1 MDSQQWVSSPKHA
14 SWLKKNIPRYVWL
27 VNGRDS
33 IFFDLVRVAKWWKTC
48 VDLCVNL
55 IFYLFIYLQT
65 SPRTIWQER
74 FWPKWAK
81 VVASQFKNTQGRSN
95 GVASSPKFLT
105 CVYFR
110 VRLTMLELH
119 SFGEKNLSSLFSYIF
134 VFSRSILRKALT
146 SEKVHKL
153 KAFLTGSNPPKKS
166 NKPSAGLFKARLS

>member
-1 MDSQQWVSSPKHA
+1 MVKNLRRLVCKFDFDQSERK
-14 SWLKKNIPRYVWL
+14 SWQ
-27 VNGRDS
+27 VNS
-33 IFFDLVRVAKWWKTC
+33 
-48 VDLCVNL
+48 
-55 IFYLFIYLQT
+55 
-65 SPRTIWQER
+65 RTR
-74 FWPKWAK
+74 KA
-81 VVASQFKNTQGRSN
+81 RSN
-95 GVASSPKFLT
+95 GVASSPQFLT